1 MILNPEMTAKRECSD
16 VLVSGD
22 DAETPQWLGV
32 EVPPG
37 SENMAYLQRFNGN
50 TGDPGRDCREIRRN
64 GRPADQMSRRVTATA
79 GDSERNSGL

>member
-1 MILNPEMTAKRECSD
+1 MLLNPEMTAKRECSD

-37 SENMAYLQRFNGN
+37 SENMAYLQRVQREHGRSHLFNLV
-50 TGDPGRDCREIRRN
+50 
-64 GRPADQMSRRVTATA
+64 RPVHHLFTLSICTSKQMHGPIIVVA
-79 GDSERNSGL
+79 